1 MRDVL
6 SGPFKKCMEDAL
18 DEDTIAIAHD
28 DELQLIDLDDAVSP
42 SPHQF
47 IPGANKVMR
56 ASRKL

>member
-1 MRDVL
+1 
-6 SGPFKKCMEDAL
+6 MEDAL

-42 SPHQF
+42 SPNQS